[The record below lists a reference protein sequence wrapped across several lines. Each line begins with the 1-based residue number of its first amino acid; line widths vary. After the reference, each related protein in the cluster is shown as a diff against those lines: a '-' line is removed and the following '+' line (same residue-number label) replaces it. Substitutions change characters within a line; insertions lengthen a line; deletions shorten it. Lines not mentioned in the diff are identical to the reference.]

1 MNYKELKFVAGSGKL
16 LHIETFGCQMNVVDS
31 ELVIS
36 IMKESG
42 YGYTTIQKEAD
53 IILLNT
59 CSIRDNAEQRIW
71 SRLRELGALKRK
83 KRTLL
88 VGIIGCMAERLKDS
102 LLENG
107 TVDIVV
113 GPDGY
118 RTLPKLVEAAKG
130 GDRGVNVQ
138 LSSEETYGEIS
149 PVRLDENGISAFVAI
164 MRGCNNMCAYCVVP
178 YTRGGERSRDPY
190 TIIDEVKELIDNGY
204 KEVTLLGQ
212 NVNSYSWNH
221 EGEIVTFPK
230 LMTMVADL
238 SPLLRVRFATPH
250 PKDLSDELIEVIA
263 KYPNICKSIHLPVQ
277 SGSNIML
284 ESMNRKYNI
293 DWYKGRVAAIRKSI
307 PDCAI
312 TTDIIAGFCEES
324 ESDHNDTL
332 EIMRHVGYEF
342 AYMFKYSDRPGTK
355 AHRTMNDNVP
365 EEVKVARLTEIV
377 NLQNK
382 LSLES
387 NQRDIGKTFE
397 VLVEG
402 SSKRDKNE
410 NYGRTSQNKVVV
422 FPKEETKVGDYVMV
436 KVESCSSATLKGIIC
451 DNKSFC

>member
-1 MNYKELKFVAGSGKL
+1 MNYKELKFVADSGKL

-36 IMKESG
+36 VMKESG
-42 YGYTTIQKEAD
+42 YGYTTVQKDAD
-53 IILLNT
+53 VILLNT

-88 VGIIGCMAERLKDS
+88 IGIIGCMAERLKDS

-118 RTLPKLVEAAKG
+118 RTLPELVEAAKVG
-130 GDRGVNVQ
+130 SRGVNVQ

-178 YTRGGERSRDPY
+178 YTRGRERSRDPY
-190 TIIDEVKELIDNGY
+190 TIIGEVKELIDNGY
-204 KEVTLLGQ
+204 KEVILLGQ
-212 NVNSYSWNH
+212 NVNSYNWS
-221 EGEIVTFPK
+221 EGEESVTFPK
-230 LMTMVADL
+230 LMRMVADL
-238 SPLLRVRFATPH
+238 SPQLRVRFATPH
-250 PKDLSDELIEVIA
+250 PKDLSDELIDVIA
-263 KYPNICKSIHLPVQ
+263 EYPNVCKSIHLPVQ
-277 SGSNIML
+277 SGSDVML
-284 ESMNRKYNI
+284 QSMNRKYNI

-324 ESDHNDTL
+324 ESDHADTL
-332 EIMRHVGYEF
+332 AIMRHVGYEF

-355 AHRTMNDNVP
+355 AHRTMSDNIS

-377 NLQNK
+377 NLQNE

-387 NQRDIGKTFE
+387 NRRDIGKTFE

-422 FPKEETKVGDYVMV
+422 FPKLDTKAGDYVDV
-436 KVESCSSATLKGIIC
+436 VVESCSSATLRGVIIQH
-451 DNKSFC
+451 N